1 MSLLYSIG
9 NVAARLR
16 SLTGPTLLRAVQTK
30 GLVQHGAS
38 SRLVLE
44 R

>member
-16 SLTGPTLLRAVQTK
+16 SLTGLTLLRALQAERLCATWS
-30 GLVQHGAS
+30 AES
-38 SRLVLE
+38 SRS
-44 R
+44 